1 MHVKALGKQWGV
13 FTTCACTCYNVLLIT
28 LVSEITSSVLQLFL
42 LRGSTLAETT
52 HSSQAP

>member
-1 MHVKALGKQWGV
+1 MYVKALGKQWG
-13 FTTCACTCYNVLLIT
+13 TRTCYNVLLIT
-28 LVSEITSSVLQLFL
+28 LVPEITASGLQLFL